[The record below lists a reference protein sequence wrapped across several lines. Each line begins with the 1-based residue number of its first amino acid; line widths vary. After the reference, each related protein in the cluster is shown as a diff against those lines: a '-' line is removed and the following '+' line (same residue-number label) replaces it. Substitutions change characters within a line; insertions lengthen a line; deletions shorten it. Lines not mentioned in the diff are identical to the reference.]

1 MAQETDK
8 ILIRKFIA
16 GNCTPKEQQ
25 RMKIFMEQPGSEE
38 LFNQVMDEDW
48 RTFKKGTPATDEY
61 ILSFHQRLNKRLD
74 ENNSKPFP
82 VIRRNNFYRY
92 AAVWTVLILG
102 VATYGVWQAKKAA
115 VAPETILMLSSHNP
129 NGQRS
134 TITLSDSSVVT
145 LGAGSSIS
153 YPERFTGSTRE
164 ISLQG
169 EAFFEIT
176 KNPEKPFIVQT
187 GNVQTKVLGTSFKI
201 EAFKGQQIAV
211 AVATGKV
218 QVNRKIAGSDKSES
232 LAVLLPG
239 EAIGFNPATGLTT
252 NASIPAIELTGWKK
266 GKLTFTGTSLSEML
280 KVLERWYNVKI
291 ELRKKQIGKYK
302 MNIQLDGTRPI
313 TQSLE
318 ILKAT
323 TKAGYIIKDKT
334 IIIQ

>member
-16 GNCTPKEQQ
+16 GSCTSQEQE
-25 RMKIFMEQPGSEE
+25 RMKIFMEQPGSQE
-38 LFNQVMDEDW
+38 LFDQVMDEDW
-48 RTFKKGTPATDEY
+48 RAFKKEAPATDEY
-61 ILSFHQRLNKRLD
+61 ILSFQQRLNKRHD
-74 ENNSKPFP
+74 ENNTNPFP
-82 VIRRNNFYRY
+82 IIRRNNFYRY
-92 AAVWTVLILG
+92 AAVWTVLIFG
-102 VATYGVWQAKKAA
+102 FASYGLWQVKK
-115 VAPETILMLSSHNP
+115 ETVRPQTVSILSSHNP

-153 YPERFTGSTRE
+153 YPERFTDSTRE
-164 ISLQG
+164 VSLQG

-187 GNVQTKVLGTSFKI
+187 GDVQTKVLGTSFKI
-201 EAFKGQQIAV
+201 EAFKGQKIAV

-218 QVNRKIAGSDKSES
+218 QVDRKMAGSGKLES

-239 EAIGFNPATGLTT
+239 DAIGFNPVTGLKT
-252 NASIPAIELTGWKK
+252 NVNIPVVELTGWKK
-266 GKLTFTGTSLSEML
+266 GKLTFTGTPLGEML

-291 ELRKKQIGKYK
+291 ELRNKQIGRYM
-302 MNIQLDGTRPI
+302 MNVQLDGTKPL

-334 IIIQ
+334 VIIQ

>member
-16 GNCTPKEQQ
+16 GNCTSQEQE
-25 RMKIFMEQPGSEE
+25 RMKIFMEQPGSQE

-48 RTFKKGTPATDEY
+48 RAFKKEAPATDEY
-61 ILSFHQRLNKRLD
+61 ILSFQKRLNKRLD
-74 ENNSKPFP
+74 ENCAKPSP
-82 VIRRNNFYRY
+82 VISRINFYKY

-102 VATYGVWQAKKAA
+102 VATYGVWHTKKVA
-115 VAPETILMLSSHNP
+115 VGPETISMLSSHNP

-153 YPERFTGSTRE
+153 YPERFTGNTRE

-187 GNVQTKVLGTSFKI
+187 GDVQTKVLGTSFKI
-201 EAFKGQQIAV
+201 EAFKGQEIAV

-218 QVNRKIAGSDKSES
+218 QVNRKIAGSGKSES

-239 EAIGFNPATGLTT
+239 DAIGFNPVTGLAT
-252 NASIPAIELTGWKK
+252 NSNIPAIELTGWKK

-291 ELRKKQIGKYK
+291 ELRNKQIGRYR
-302 MNIQLDGTRPI
+302 MNIQLDGTRPL

-334 IIIQ
+334 VIIQ